1 MDTFHCCAQMTN
13 VTRQSSSAVNT
24 ELIYYVV
31 QYLMESTMLDS
42 KDVTVNESLLTTAH
56 ETCQLMVTVN
66 KQQAAILL
74 GHVVVTQCQG
84 LSVCLSHMSADDDRE
99 QAAGGHLARS
109 RRRHTVPR
117 SMFITNKLLQSL
129 ARVTGAGQLGCADG
143 AAIGLRGRTVIHL

>member
-84 LSVCLSHMSADDDRE
+84 RCLLPTSCYSHWLESLVPDSSA
-99 QAAGGHLARS
+99 ALMA
-109 RRRHTVPR
+109 
-117 SMFITNKLLQSL
+117 
-129 ARVTGAGQLGCADG
+129 QL
-143 AAIGLRGRTVIHL
+143 